1 MVRVVRRL
9 AGALARHTG
18 HITSL
23 EPPPGTTTTHQCP
36 PPGTFTTHHC
46 YLLQVFLQHIT
57 ATFSGPRGEKNHP
70 VLVLRMVSQ
79 SAHNL
84 PKTTVL
90 CGSTWMHPATQGP
103 SLHRVWHAV
112 KALHPAS
119 ATSSRST
126 TATTAAQEPVS
137 SPGPPT
143 VMGAGN
149 WLDAK
154 LPAPSR
160 TASARCQDSQRCQS
174 SMPAPG
180 SCQPRDS
187 SNTIPPGHAAS
198 LQGRPCV
205 PPVCYSQLDNKR
217 RGQLKQAFRVW

>member
-1 MVRVVRRL
+1 
-9 AGALARHTG
+9 
-18 HITSL
+18 
-23 EPPPGTTTTHQCP
+23 
-36 PPGTFTTHHC
+36 
-46 YLLQVFLQHIT
+46 
-57 ATFSGPRGEKNHP
+57 
-70 VLVLRMVSQ
+70 MVSQ

-103 SLHRVWHAV
+103 SLHRVWHPI

-143 VMGAGN
+143 VIGAGN

-154 LPAPSR
+154 LPASSR

-174 SMPAPG
+174 PMPAPG
-180 SCQPRDS
+180 LVSLEILQTQFLPDMQRPSRVD
-187 SNTIPPGHAAS
+187 PAS
-198 LQGRPCV
+198 LQSATVNWTTRGGDN
-205 PPVCYSQLDNKR
+205 YSRLLEFGKD
-217 RGQLKQAFRVW
+217 GAV